1 MLNYTLNLQVL
12 PGVYCVCK
20 DYPLT
25 DLDDL
30 IAHSSFFS
38 FTKTT
43 DELSFVI
50 DSAVIVDYPNVNYEK
65 DWRIIK
71 VLGPL
76 DFSLVG
82 ILSSLTTTLCAA
94 NISLFAL
101 STYDTDYIL
110 VKESSLE
117 HAIEA
122 LKKEGHNILP
132 K

>member
-12 PGVYCVCK
+12 PEVYCICK
-20 DYPLT
+20 NYP
-25 DLDDL
+25 LDDL
-30 IAHSSFFS
+30 EYLIKHSSFFS

-43 DELSFVI
+43 DELSFVM
-50 DSAVIVDYPNVNYEK
+50 DSATIVDDTNVNCEK

-82 ILSSLTTTLCAA
+82 ILSSLTATLSAA

-110 VKESSLE
+110 VKESSLG

-122 LKKEGHNILP
+122 LKKEGHSILP